1 MHLKSMRSI
10 QRRFSNIRDKN
21 INLGDYIVFAR
32 AVKGQGFSKDMIS
45 RWFNKLV
52 EKDDYDKK
60 DKKALIQHL
69 VNLSKTSEEH
79 RI

>member
-1 MHLKSMRSI
+1 MPKKPFYFTTAI
-10 QRRFSNIRDKN
+10 
-21 INLGDYIVFAR
+21 DYPNAKPHIGHAYEKII
-32 AVKGQGFSKDMIS
+32 ADMIS